1 MLYACAKV
9 RPLPNR
15 SAIVARNKRTDFFQE
30 IERIEQVIAQLLEA
44 ERDAFRRMMAAPP
57 GPAKSAAL
65 SVYRRA
71 GALQKKAI
79 DRRQRFLEKNRP

>member
-1 MLYACAKV
+1 MI
-9 RPLPNR
+9 RNR
-15 SAIVARNKRTDFFQE
+15 RADFFTDL
-30 IERIEQVIAQLLEA
+30 ERIEQVIAQLLEA
-44 ERDAFRRMMAAPP
+44 ERDAFRRMMTAPQ

-71 GALQKKAI
+71 AAGQKRAV

>member
-1 MLYACAKV
+1 MT
-9 RPLPNR
+9 RNR
-15 SAIVARNKRTDFFQE
+15 REDFFTE
-30 IERIEQVIAQLLEA
+30 LERIEQVIAQLLEA
-44 ERDAFRRMMAAPP
+44 ERDAFRRMMTAPP

-71 GALQKKAI
+71 AAGQKRAV